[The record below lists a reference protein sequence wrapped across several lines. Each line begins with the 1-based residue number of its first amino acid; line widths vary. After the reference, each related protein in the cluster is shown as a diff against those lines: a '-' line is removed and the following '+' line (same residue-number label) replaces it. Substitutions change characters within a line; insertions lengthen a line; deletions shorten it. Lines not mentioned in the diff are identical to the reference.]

1 MITVIDLT
9 FHLLSGQRQNI
20 QKIFRKIEVAL
31 ELIEIQK
38 NKIITKVLEMLPQHC
53 FDGKS
58 SVTSIVPKYMFVVS
72 QQEM

>member
-9 FHLLSGQRQNI
+9 FHLLSGQRQNE
-20 QKIFRKIEVAL
+20 KIFRKIEVAL